1 MKKLAS
7 ILIAVAIVFGFV
19 ALPFMESNAAEVV
32 KEDSFD
38 EIVSVLHFADMFTS
52 GHPDW
57 SLEFTMEE
65 LEGPTACVPGAFVYS
80 FAYLEKCASGTW
92 DKYLEDEYI
101 YHIPFDEYM
110 EYANSRFYKVIPERM
125 KEFLTGTNSLG
136 LYSYD
141 VKTDIVTIKAAGG
154 LGAPSKT
161 SVVGIEKNENSYTV
175 YLERYNYEYEEVEA
189 RSILTVA
196 GTKDGLKIAG
206 YQKVESFT
214 INNPYKPTDT
224 VVGLDNGEDWAK
236 ITVNGSNATVKFDSK
251 YTVEGLEG
259 YWYQA
264 GAIEIPIY
272 VTVADGYKLVSMTSD
287 RGTILYSVHGQP
299 VIVLGDSAFGPI
311 TVTVETEKIQAT
323 VEVPVT
329 EETTKNLQA
338 EIDNV
343 VADIAANKDVSDVVD
358 EATKSAIQNAI
369 QAQQEISVKPVS
381 DSMTINN
388 VEKKDAEE
396 VTKLVTEKGKVAQYL
411 DLKVVVLADGE
422 EIGTLNKLSKPLTFE
437 IEIDKDLIVDGR
449 EFYVVRVHDG
459 KAEKLTL
466 THVKDNKYSFE
477 SDLFSTYALA
487 YEDVVAPKTGDVTS
501 FAWVLVAVAAMSV
514 IVVVGNKR
522 KYF

>member
-52 GHPDW
+52 GNPDW

-136 LYSYD
+136 SYSYD
-141 VKTDIVTIKAAGG
+141 VETDIVTIKAAGG
-154 LGAPSKT
+154 WGAPSKT
-161 SVVGIEKNENSYTV
+161 SVVGIEKNENIYTV

-189 RSILTVA
+189 RRILTVA

-264 GAIEIPIY
+264 GTIEIPIY

-299 VIVLGDSAFGPI
+299 VIVLEDSAFGPI
-311 TVTVETEKIQAT
+311 TVSVETEKIQAT
-323 VEVPVT
+323 VEVTVT

-358 EATKSAIQNAI
+358 EATKTAIQKAI

-381 DSMTINN
+381 DSMTTNN

-437 IEIDKDLIVDGR
+437 IEIDKELIVDGR

-501 FAWVLVAVAAMSV
+501 FAWVLVALVAMSV

-522 KYF
+522 KNS

>member
-52 GHPDW
+52 ENPDW

-136 LYSYD
+136 SYSYD
-141 VKTDIVTIKAAGG
+141 VETDIVTIKAAGG
-154 LGAPSKT
+154 WGAPSKT

-189 RSILTVA
+189 RRILTVA

-236 ITVNGSNATVKFDSK
+236 ITVNASNATVKFDSK

-358 EATKSAIQNAI
+358 EATKTAIQKAI

-381 DSMTINN
+381 DSMTTNN

-522 KYF
+522 KNS